1 MLFQIQRSL
10 SFKGSEQTL
19 ESTTEQDC
27 FLNIIKKIGHHFL
40 TLKILNGIHCKGQ
53 QLEAD
58 GIGLDFIGQKP
69 EGVPEDVDDMVR
81 TQVTPGQEVYSGAY
95 QRQIAEVTETEVDNF
110 EGVQLGW
117 NVAVNLDDNYK
128 LPHLALVKEVTNSLY
143 IFLYTWKS
151 VF

>member
-1 MLFQIQRSL
+1 MLFQIQSSL

-40 TLKILNGIHCKGQ
+40 TLKILNGIYKGQ

-58 GIGLDFIGQKP
+58 GVGLDFIGKKP

-81 TQVTPGQEVYSGAY
+81 TQVTPEQEVIYAQKINNVCSIQATY
-95 QRQIAEVTETEVDNF
+95 LCKLSYFPWSACAHPTFPSCVLFKWSQPCMNF
-110 EGVQLGW
+110 SW
-117 NVAVNLDDNYK
+117 CD
-128 LPHLALVKEVTNSLY
+128 
-143 IFLYTWKS
+143 
-151 VF
+151 

>member
-40 TLKILNGIHCKGQ
+40 TLKILNGIYKGQ

-58 GIGLDFIGQKP
+58 GVGLDFIGKKP

-81 TQVTPGQEVYSGAY
+81 TQVTTGHEVIYAQNIYNVCSIQTTYSC
-95 QRQIAEVTETEVDNF
+95 
-110 EGVQLGW
+110 
-117 NVAVNLDDNYK
+117 K
-128 LPHLALVKEVTNSLY
+128 LSYFP
-143 IFLYTWKS
+143 
-151 VF
+151 

>member
-1 MLFQIQRSL
+1 MLFQIQSSL

-81 TQVTPGQEVYSGAY
+81 TQVTPGHEVYSGAY

>member
-1 MLFQIQRSL
+1 MKIPFPPKIMLFQIQRSL

-58 GIGLDFIGQKP
+58 GIGLDFIGRKP

-81 TQVTPGQEVYSGAY
+81 TQVTPGHEVIYAQNIYNVCSIQTTYSC
-95 QRQIAEVTETEVDNF
+95 
-110 EGVQLGW
+110 
-117 NVAVNLDDNYK
+117 K
-128 LPHLALVKEVTNSLY
+128 LSYFP
-143 IFLYTWKS
+143 
-151 VF
+151 